1 MTELA
6 IIGFVLMAILGAVIY
21 AKNRFLPP
29 SNRNFLRTS
38 SPPERNTPPSLT
50 GDEQIVWRDINV
62 SRDAGEIGWE
72 EINVPRDAGQ
82 IEWFELEPGD
92 DTPVDEP
99 FLNPDVPDDLDN
111 ILRDVIGT
119 KDLCS
124 QDIFHPGEKVYLCRL
139 HKLAYHEN
147 SWRYLG
153 CQCPVC
159 GSPAHTGDYTLP
171 GSI

>member
-1 MTELA
+1 
-6 IIGFVLMAILGAVIY
+6 MAILGAVIY

-62 SRDAGEIGWE
+62 PGDAGE
-72 EINVPRDAGQ
+72 

-92 DTPVDEP
+92 DTPVYEP
-99 FLNPDVPDDLDN
+99 FLDPDVPDDLDN
-111 ILRDVIGT
+111 ILREVIGT

-124 QDIFHPGEKVYLCRL
+124 QERFHPGEKVYLCRL